1 MSVVILPHE
10 LYVLYTKYK
19 DVTKRNCELMIKRD
33 ETFYYLKNVHGVEI
47 TKVKNQYNQEEI
59 TNKYYKFSEMLDEI
73 DSELKKIRRKILL
86 YEKEIDSID
95 PEFKNIFIEKE
106 VGILMQ
112 ANNYIFNRPDYPIK
126 IRKKDN

>member
-95 PEFKNIFIEKE
+95 LEFKNIFIEKE

>member
-10 LYVLYTKYK
+10 LYVLYIKYK

-59 TNKYYKFSEMLDEI
+59 ARKYYKFSEMLDEI
-73 DSELKKIRRKILL
+73 DSELKKIRRKILF